1 MAIEFKA
8 ATADVLHAMDV
19 VGSDMIGKLG
29 GADGIGFKLLGILF
43 GIMFFYKICIFMID
57 ASQKI
62 MVDITKL
69 LISFTIVSVM
79 LIGWTSPVKGV
90 SISGF
95 FLNTIPA
102 IANVFTDG
110 KDPTVEIVDLHSN
123 AIKGLYKVISPES
136 DNQKS
141 VLEKMSDSIPAV
153 SLARTI
159 VDSVKNGGSI
169 TGAIVESAL
178 NPINTLIS
186 VVLLLIAA
194 FFILWSLLTFV
205 FVLNA
210 GQVMMYVGL
219 AIGPILIPFLLIPN
233 LSFLFNGWLKFMI
246 SAALY
251 KVIAVLVGLISIGA
265 INQVVTY
272 ANVVQEDLIFMS
284 LLVLFFAML
293 GKQLMGLA
301 DNMAS
306 AIATGGANSGGAGD
320 SGSVVMMTTRTGGSV
335 SSSSSSS
342 SGAGNRPASLP
353 TQASSAAP
361 AASATRYRYPS
372 QNYKSVG
379 YRNL

>member
-1 MAIEFKA
+1 MAIEFKT
-8 ATADVLHAMDV
+8 ATADVLHTMDV
-19 VGSDMIGKLG
+19 VGSDMIGRLG

-43 GIMFFYKICIFMID
+43 GIMFFYKVCLFMID
-57 ASQKI
+57 TSQEI
-62 MVDITKL
+62 IVDVTKM
-69 LISFTIVSVM
+69 LISFVIISAM
-79 LIGWTSPVKGV
+79 LVGWTSPVKGV
-90 SISGF
+90 SVSGF

-102 IANVFTDG
+102 VASVFTDG
-110 KDPTVEIVDLHSN
+110 NDPTVEIVDLHSN
-123 AIKGLYKVISPES
+123 AIKGLYKVISPAS

-153 SLARTI
+153 SLARSI
-159 VDSVKNGGSI
+159 AGSVKNGGSVM
-169 TGAIVESAL
+169 GAVVESAL
-178 NPINTLIS
+178 SPINTLIS

-251 KVIAVLVGLISIGA
+251 KVIAVLVGLISIGV
-265 INQVVTY
+265 INQVVAY

-306 AIATGGANSGGAGD
+306 AIASGGANSGGTGD
-320 SGSVVMMTTRTGGSV
+320 ASKIIMMAPRGVGYKGEDKGASR
-335 SSSSSSS
+335 SS
-342 SGAGNRPASLP
+342 SGSGGKAD
-353 TQASSAAP
+353 
-361 AASATRYRYPS
+361 
-372 QNYKSVG
+372 K
-379 YRNL
+379 